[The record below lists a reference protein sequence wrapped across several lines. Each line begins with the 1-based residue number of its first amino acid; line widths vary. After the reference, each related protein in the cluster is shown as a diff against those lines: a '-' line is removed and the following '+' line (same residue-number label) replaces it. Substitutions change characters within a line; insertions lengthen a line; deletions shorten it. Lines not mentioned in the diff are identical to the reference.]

1 VAITFVGSATAVGG
15 ATATTI
21 TLPTVLQDDI
31 VLTISTRASGGNTV
45 GGVPTTG
52 GYSLVSSSG
61 TNAVLVVYGKQ
72 MSASPD
78 TSVTINGTGVST
90 VPVSHIVMAF
100 RGVSPLFFDVSSV
113 TQNGTGNNPNPAAIT
128 PTTNNTCIVVGAG
141 NRANDSTPGDIT
153 NYTTVSVAGLA
164 ASGTASTTTAAAY
177 RIMSGG
183 AGIPED
189 PGAWGTWSS
198 NVISNWTALTMAL
211 RAGTEAGVHAVD
223 QATITLTGQSVTQ
236 VEVVPVTAGTLT
248 FAGDEVDLAGG
259 DRITISNGDV
269 TWAGQT
275 VTVTNQ
281 QFEIIPKYVVRSTEP
296 RYTHGRGSHISLRG

>member
-15 ATATTI
+15 ASATAI

-90 VPVSHIVMAF
+90 VPISYVVMAF

-113 TQNGTGNNPNPAAIT
+113 TQDGSGANPNPPAIT

-141 NRANDSTPGDIT
+141 NRANDSTPGNIT
-153 NYTTVSVAGLA
+153 NYTTVSVNGLA
-164 ASGTASTTTAAAY
+164 QSGTLSTTTAAAY

-183 AGIPED
+183 AGVSED
-189 PGAWGTWSS
+189 PGSWGSWGS
-198 NVISNWTALTMAL
+198 NIINNWTAITMAL
-211 RAGTEAGVHAVD
+211 RAGSEASVHTVD
-223 QATITLTGQSVTQ
+223 QATITLTGQSVAQ
-236 VEVVPVTAGTLT
+236 VDVVPVTAGTLT
-248 FAGDEVDLAGG
+248 FAGDEVGLAGG
-259 DRITISNGDV
+259 DRITIDNSDV
-269 TWAGQT
+269 MLAGQT
-275 VTVTNQ
+275 VTITNQ
-281 QFEIIPKYVVRSTEP
+281 EFEIIPKYVVRSTEP
-296 RYTHGRGSHISLRG
+296 RYTAGRGSHISLRG